1 MTRALWL
8 VLLAWPLGAHVMSMS
23 SGDLAIV
30 GARAHYELRMPLYE
44 VAHVSNP
51 ERTLLEHIRFAGARL
66 VRSQCRADAA
76 RDTYI
81 CDADYEFA
89 APVDRLDVECTL
101 AAVTVPNHVHLLRA
115 SLGQKPGEKPGDKR
129 DEAVF
134 DLGFTRAT
142 LRFRPLTAAEIA
154 ITQAGAGFVRALGGI
169 VQVLFLA
176 ALVLAARSRRELL
189 AIAAMFLVG
198 QAASVLT
205 MAHVLWQ
212 PAPRFVEAATALAV
226 AYLAVEIL
234 MFPQAGARWLVAGVL
249 GALHGLYF
257 HLFVQTTG
265 YSPALVLAGAALAEA
280 AAIAILALVLSRV
293 GRMAKVFRPV
303 QVAASALLIFGMVWF
318 VLRLR
323 S

>member
-1 MTRALWL
+1 MRRALWL

-23 SGDLAIV
+23 SGDLVIA

-51 ERTLLEHIRFAGARL
+51 ERSLLEHVRFSGARL
-66 VRSQCRADAA
+66 VRSQCVADPS
-76 RDTYI
+76 RGIYI

-89 APVDRLDVECTL
+89 GPVDRLDVECTL
-101 AAVTVPNHVHLLRA
+101 AAVTVPTHVHLLRA
-115 SLGQKPGEKPGDKR
+115 SLGEKR

-154 ITQAGAGFVRALGGI
+154 ITQAGAGFVRALGGA

-198 QAASVLT
+198 QAASVLG

-234 MFPQAGARWLVAGVL
+234 LLPQAGARWLVAGVL

-257 HLFVQTTG
+257 HLFVRTTG
-265 YSPALVLAGAALAEA
+265 YSPALVLVGAALAEA

-293 GRMAKVFRPV
+293 GRLAKAFRPV
-303 QVAASALLIFGMVWF
+303 QVAASALLVFGMVWF
-318 VLRLR
+318 LVRLR

>member
-1 MTRALWL
+1 MRRGLWL
-8 VLLAWPLGAHVMSMS
+8 VLLAWPLGAHVLSMS
-23 SGDLAIV
+23 SGDLAVV

-44 VAHVSNP
+44 VAHVSHP

-66 VRSQCRADAA
+66 VRSQCGADAA
-76 RDTYI
+76 RDTYL

-115 SLGQKPGEKPGDKR
+115 SLSDKR

-134 DLGFTRAT
+134 DLGLTRAT
-142 LRFRPLTAAEIA
+142 LRFRPLTVAEIA

-189 AIAAMFLVG
+189 AIAAMFLLG
-198 QAASVLT
+198 QAASVLAV
-205 MAHVLWQ
+205 AHVLWQ

-234 MFPQAGARWLVAGVL
+234 LFPQAGARWLVAGVL

-257 HLFVQTTG
+257 HLFVRTTG
-265 YSPALVLAGAALAEA
+265 YGPALVLVGATLAEA

-293 GRMAKVFRPV
+293 GRMAKAFRPV
-303 QVAASALLIFGMVWF
+303 QVAASALLVFGMVWF
-318 VLRLR
+318 LLRLR